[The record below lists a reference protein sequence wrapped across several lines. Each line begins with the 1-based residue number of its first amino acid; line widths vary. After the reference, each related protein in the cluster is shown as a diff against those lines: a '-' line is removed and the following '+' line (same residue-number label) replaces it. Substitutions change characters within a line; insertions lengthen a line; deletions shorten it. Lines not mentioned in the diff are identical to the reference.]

1 MNVEEILER
10 LKTLT
15 SSRTNKELAEK
26 LYLSS
31 DKVVSNWKT
40 RNSIPLEVLLFI
52 RKQYQCNMDWL
63 LFGEQQEALTANE
76 KLVLMAFNNLDD
88 HQKIEFMAKI
98 MGLAPI
104 EKPNSIIQTANGDGN
119 NLVAGDQINEKA
131 PARKK
136 SIWHFEE

>member
-76 KLVLMAFNNLDD
+76 KLVLMAFNNLGDR
-88 HQKIEFMAKI
+88 QKIEFMAKI
-98 MGLAPI
+98 MGLDTA

-119 NLVAGDQINEKA
+119 NLVGNGNIHIVGKE
-131 PARKK
+131 
-136 SIWHFEE
+136 